1 MKNIIN
7 DRRFRYNEF
16 TFEPYIRLPE
26 EKRSFN
32 YITNHMYRDD
42 NFNNLLNK
50 DREYNYEEFYE
61 RSGSDADIFKCIE
74 NNKIYVPCS
83 AGLFLWNENNMYG
96 AAFKMETLIN
106 EIEEQLE
113 NLKILIDKYTYRD
126 ILNLKYRLDGK
137 YKDFLIN
144 NLEDIDFNSIV
155 EFYSIYEELKESLRN
170 TMLGY
175 LYTGNKS

>member
-1 MKNIIN
+1 
-7 DRRFRYNEF
+7 
-16 TFEPYIRLPE
+16 
-26 EKRSFN
+26 
-32 YITNHMYRDD
+32 
-42 NFNNLLNK
+42 
-50 DREYNYEEFYE
+50 
-61 RSGSDADIFKCIE
+61 
-74 NNKIYVPCS
+74 
-83 AGLFLWNENNMYG
+83 
-96 AAFKMETLIN
+96 METLIN